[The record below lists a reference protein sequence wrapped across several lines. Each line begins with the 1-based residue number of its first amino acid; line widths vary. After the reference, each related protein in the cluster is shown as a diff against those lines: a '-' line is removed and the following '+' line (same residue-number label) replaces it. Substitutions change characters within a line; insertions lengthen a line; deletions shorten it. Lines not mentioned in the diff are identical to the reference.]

1 MAIEEKVIQPESVTN
16 AEQPVAETPSQPQA
30 PNLDS
35 IKAEYEAQIAAARKE
50 AAEAQ
55 EKFKGIKGKL
65 DEVYKQR
72 EEKRTKEL
80 EDQGQWK
87 TLWEEAN
94 KTAQEKEQK
103 IRKCRKLLDINMV
116 INNVLNDAVVY
127 DQSGNDNYDII
138 KDKKYR
144 KEYSKRLMRKVAQDH
159 MRYNGRKF
167 SESINQNAEN
177 TNTPILIEIQKQASQ
192 VAEIDYERDISGHR
206 KFGNEYFKGLAEM
219 HKDFVNDLSNDNI
232 DTYIEKQNNLEKI
245 KKKLESTA
253 ELDPGFKNMTKQAIK
268 DMFKYERD
276 DHFEKEMI
284 LRQMPNYDDMPAEYD
299 GPTIMPIR
307 NKQGKFDI
315 LHRFKN
321 TNKKFR
327 KY

>member
-1 MAIEEKVIQPESVTN
+1 MNICKKCKKKIIIKIENFKKNSIFVCKDCRNDNKLYKKKIF
-16 AEQPVAETPSQPQA
+16 
-30 PNLDS
+30 DS
-35 IKAEYEAQIAAARKE
+35 
-50 AAEAQ
+50 
-55 EKFKGIKGKL
+55 L
-65 DEVYKQR
+65 
-72 EEKRTKEL
+72 EL
-80 EDQGQWK
+80 EDDLTSNLK
-87 TLWEEAN
+87 CIYSDNHEIYYKKSSIN
-94 KTAQEKEQK
+94 K
-103 IRKCRKLLDINMV
+103 IL
-116 INNVLNDAVVY
+116 
-127 DQSGNDNYDII
+127 
-138 KDKKYR
+138 DKKYR
-144 KEYSKRLMRKVAQDH
+144 KEYSKRLMRKIAQDH

-177 TNTPILIEIQKQASQ
+177 TNTPILIEIQKQAAQ
-192 VAEIDYERDISGHR
+192 VAEIDYETDISGHR
-206 KFGNEYFKGLAEM
+206 KFGNNYFKGLAEM

-245 KKKLESTA
+245 KKKLELTA
-253 ELDPGFKNMTKQAIK
+253 ELDPDLFKNMPKQDFK
-268 DMFKYERD
+268 EMFKTERD
-276 DHFEKEMI
+276 NHFEKEMI